1 MTSTL
6 TTETI
11 VEMTQEIWSALL
23 SDEGHLLPGGGD
35 GGELSAT
42 VSITGAW
49 NGTACL
55 ACSESAARHAARVM
69 FEMTDDELTEA
80 EIRDAI
86 GELINVVG
94 GNIKGI
100 LPGPTELSLPTVH
113 DGAFEV
119 PGHLE
124 LGYKVG
130 FTWMDEPVVVTVWTG
145 GS

>member
-6 TTETI
+6 TNETI
-11 VEMTQEIWSALL
+11 GEMTQEIWSALL
-23 SDEGHLLPGGGD
+23 ADQGLLLPGDMGEGD
-35 GGELSAT
+35 LSAT

-55 ACSESAARHAARVM
+55 ACSEPAARRAASVM
-69 FEMTDDELTEA
+69 FDMTDDELSEE
-80 EIRDAI
+80 EIHDAI

-113 DGAFEV
+113 QGPV
-119 PGHLE
+119 LMPGHLD
-124 LGYKVG
+124 LGYKVT
-130 FTWMDEPVVVTVWTG
+130 FNWMDEPVVVTVWTG
-145 GS
+145 D

>member
-11 VEMTQEIWSALL
+11 VEMTQEIWNALL
-23 SDEGHLLPGGGD
+23 CDEGDLRPGGVG
-35 GGELSAT
+35 GGELAAT
-42 VSITGAW
+42 ITISGAW

-55 ACSESAARHAARVM
+55 SCSRSAARHAARAM
-69 FEMTDDELTEA
+69 FDMTDDELTPA
-80 EIRDAI
+80 EVRDAI

-113 DGAFEV
+113 DGPFEV
-119 PGHLE
+119 PGHME
-124 LGYKVG
+124 LGYNVT
-130 FTWMDEPVVVTVWTG
+130 FTWLDEPVVVTVWTG
-145 GS
+145 EG